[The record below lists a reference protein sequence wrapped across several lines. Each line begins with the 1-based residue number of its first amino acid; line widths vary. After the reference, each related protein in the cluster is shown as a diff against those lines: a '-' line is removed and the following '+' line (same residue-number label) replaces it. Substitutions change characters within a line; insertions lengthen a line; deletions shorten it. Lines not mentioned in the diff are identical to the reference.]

1 MNDLKLIV
9 ANRIRELRE
18 ELKYLQD
25 EFDACSESK
34 KPSKIRNRIY
44 LIQDTLKIN
53 IAYYDAL
60 ESENN
65 GFLQ

>member
-1 MNDLKLIV
+1 MHGLKLVV

-25 EFDACSESK
+25 ELDAHTEAK
-34 KPSKIRNRIY
+34 KPGKVRQRMA
-44 LIQDTLKIN
+44 LIQDTLRIN
-53 IAYYDAL
+53 MEYYNLL
-60 ESENN
+60 ENENN